1 MIEIQFEPRV
11 VNPKATGFT
20 QNTALLALDTVSSD
34 MILMVVFHTNYV
46 LPDQNFNKKYRKSSS
61 YNFLGTFKV
70 HHLEPEICL
79 HKGRMLWILLQSPG
93 HRSQT

>member
-1 MIEIQFEPRV
+1 MIEIRFEPRV

-34 MILMVVFHTNYV
+34 MILMIVFHTNYV
-46 LPDQNFNKKYRKSSS
+46 SPDQNFNKKYRTSSS

-70 HHLEPEICL
+70 HHLELEICL
-79 HKGRMLWILLQSPG
+79 HKGRMLWILPQSPG